1 MGVRGQSL
9 EWFKSYL
16 SNRYQAVF
24 INGVLF
30 EHEQI
35 KCGVPQV
42 SILSPLLF
50 LIYINDHSSI
60 IDFATTRMQSFV
72 SVRFSQHDHGVP
84 LPKSQTRYPA
94 RAQAP
99 LHLPHVHF

>member
-24 INGVLF
+24 INGVLS

-35 KCGVPQV
+35 KCGVPQG
-42 SILSPLLF
+42 SILGPLLF
-50 LIYINDHSSI
+50 LIYMNDHSSI

-72 SVRFSQHDHGVP
+72 SVCFSQHFRTV
-84 LPKSQTRYPA
+84 T
-94 RAQAP
+94 
-99 LHLPHVHF
+99 